1 MTLGNIKY
9 KRNLRKKIIHL
20 LKIEYQSYGEI
31 KRLIKSE
38 VSILRHLYN
47 FHRKYEVYFWHKIA
61 QTQNKEFFLSKSF
74 FIYYLSKK
82 IKANLD
88 VKKEKNLLHD

>member
-47 FHRKYEVYFWHKIA
+47 FHRKYEVYF
-61 QTQNKEFFLSKSF
+61 
-74 FIYYLSKK
+74 
-82 IKANLD
+82 
-88 VKKEKNLLHD
+88 